1 MCVSEH
7 MNIAMLGGAGNQVC
21 FGEHWD
27 FAMLGRREIKSVLEQ
42 MNFAMLG
49 MREIR
54 SVLEHTD
61 FAMLGR
67 QEIKSVL
74 EQRNF
79 ADLLQDRIT
88 CPNSAPMLGA
98 SFDRSGHGASRIRSK
113 GWTVRAGM
121 AGRAVG

>member
-7 MNIAMLGGAGNQVC
+7 MNFAMLGVAGKQVR

-49 MREIR
+49 MQEIR

-61 FAMLGR
+61 CAMLGGK
-67 QEIKSVL
+67 EIKSVL

-79 ADLLQDRIT
+79 TDLLQDRIAGA
-88 CPNSAPMLGA
+88 NSAPMVGV
-98 SFDRSGHGASRIRSK
+98 SFDRSGHGTS
-113 GWTVRAGM
+113 
-121 AGRAVG
+121 